1 MAPRVFPSIEG
12 NDRGAIGRDESLLI
26 DIQLAVN

>member
-1 MAPRVFPSIEG
+1 MAEFFT
-12 NDRGAIGRDESLLI
+12 I